1 MIKAGLIGAGVGFI
15 YIMSLTLL
23 SPLCTLCFTPM
34 LGVGVG
40 YIAGWFDK
48 PLRAESSLS
57 RGTIAGGITG
67 LGVVIGQMAATVVNG
82 ILVTRSDRLPL
93 LLREF
98 GLSQAFMVD
107 GDDYWQTTLTLSS
120 FCSVFNLALIVGLGA
135 LGGIIWFQRHG
146 ASSLPGAPS

>member
-15 YIMSLTLL
+15 YTMSLTLL
-23 SPLCTLCFTPM
+23 SPLCSLCFTPM
-34 LGVGVG
+34 LGIAVG
-40 YIAGWFDK
+40 YVAGWFDK

-67 LGVVIGQMAATVVNG
+67 FGVVIGQMAATVVNG
-82 ILVTRSDRLPL
+82 ILVTSSDQLPL
-93 LLREF
+93 LMREF
-98 GLSQAFMVD
+98 GLSQTFIVD
-107 GDDYWQTTLTLSS
+107 GDEYWQTTLTLGS

-146 ASSLPGAPS
+146 AGSVPSASS

>member
-15 YIMSLTLL
+15 YMMSLTLL
-23 SPLCTLCFTPM
+23 SPFCTLCFTPI
-34 LGVGVG
+34 LGIGVG
-40 YIAGWFDK
+40 YVAGWFDR

-67 LGVVIGQMAATVVNG
+67 LGVVIGQMAATIVNG

-93 LLREF
+93 LMREF
-98 GLSQAFMVD
+98 GLSETFIVD
-107 GDDYWQTTLTLSS
+107 GEEYWQTTLTLSS

-146 ASSLPGAPS
+146 ANSLPSASS